1 MQEEIEKE
9 LQRIMDKADVRVVRC
24 ADGFSMSVGASE
36 LHYCTPRRD
45 RAPWTSFELG
55 RLSQVEPLLWE
66 YAETKGDWLRTIY
79 GWVPVRLVAAIIE
92 LHGGLAVQT
101 PT

>member
-9 LQRIMDKADVRVVRC
+9 LQRIMDRADVRIVRC
-24 ADGFSMSVGASE
+24 VDGFSMSVGASE
-36 LHYCTPRRD
+36 LHYCTPRGD
-45 RAPWTSFELG
+45 KAPWSSVELG

-66 YAETKGDWLRTIY
+66 YAESKGDWLNTVY

-101 PT
+101 